1 MKTYEVQITQEALQD
16 LELIYDYIANKLFA
30 PQAAEAI
37 YNSLTGAIL
46 SLDCFPERCA
56 LLESQSEFFKSIRRM
71 VVGKYSVFYVIKGD
85 VVIVTS
91 ILYSASDIEKRLL
104 ARIR

>member
-16 LELIYDYIANKLFA
+16 LELIYDYIATKLFA

-37 YNSLTGAIL
+37 YNRLTGAIL

-56 LLESQSEFFKSIRRM
+56 LLESQSEFF
-71 VVGKYSVFYVIKGD
+71 
-85 VVIVTS
+85 
-91 ILYSASDIEKRLL
+91 
-104 ARIR
+104 

>member
-1 MKTYEVQITQEALQD
+1 MIILQRNY
-16 LELIYDYIANKLFA
+16 LHRKLPKRF
-30 PQAAEAI
+30 I
-37 YNSLTGAIL
+37 IVLGAIL

>member
-16 LELIYDYIANKLFA
+16 LELIYDYIATKLFA

-46 SLDCFPERCA
+46 SLDCFPER
-56 LLESQSEFFKSIRRM
+56 
-71 VVGKYSVFYVIKGD
+71 
-85 VVIVTS
+85 
-91 ILYSASDIEKRLL
+91 
-104 ARIR
+104 